1 MNKLTKINILKDVAL
16 DTTYEHTVY
25 FSSTDTQVTYF
36 ESLAKYKLTNYS
48 YQRVRRG
55 TIRVG
60 IAADNLYDCNYLMFQ
75 NSSYGNKWFYAFI
88 TSCEYINDETS
99 ELTFEI
105 DVMQTWAFD
114 YNLQR
119 CFVQRE
125 HAVTDGMTNLQP
137 EPVNLGEPVLNKLAD
152 ANPNGY
158 KTLVD
163 LSNMCIIFNTID
175 QTQITAGGG
184 VFDGVYGAGLLTAFN
199 TNDLDSIKNF
209 LEQFA
214 QKTDNII
221 SVYMCPR
228 AIIAGSV
235 ETGGTQLT
243 STQISQHVDINLPTA
258 GTLESVGGYI
268 PKNKKLFT
276 YPYNYV
282 VLTNANGDSLTLRY
296 EYFDEYRPQIR
307 VNGCVTQPVQLVAR
321 PRNYKNA
328 SECYSESISLANFP
342 MCSWA
347 IDGYQAYIAQTA
359 IPAIAG
365 MTLNLVGSA
374 GMGLALGGAGGAL
387 MGLQSQ
393 AGSTISNISNLLV
406 GGYKAALGN
415 DISKGN
421 FNSGNANVSM
431 RTNQLYW
438 GRMSVSANYAEVIDN
453 FFELYGYATNRVKIP
468 NTHSRPHWNYVKT
481 QGCCIKGSVPA
492 PDMRKICS
500 IYDKGITFWKNG
512 SEVGNYSLDNRPS

>member
-1 MNKLTKINILKDVAL
+1 MSKLTTVCILKNVPL
-16 DTTYEHTVY
+16 DTTYEHTIY
-25 FSSTDTQVTYF
+25 FSSTDSQVSYF
-36 ESLAKYKLTNYS
+36 SSLSKYKLTNYS
-48 YQRVRRG
+48 YQRIRRG

-60 IAADNLYDCNYLMFQ
+60 IVADNLYDCNYLMFQ

-105 DVMQTWAFD
+105 DVMQTWMFN

-137 EPVNLGEPVLNKLAD
+137 EPVSLGEPVLNKLAD
-152 ANPNGY
+152 SNPDGY
-158 KTLVD
+158 KALLD
-163 LSNMCIIFNTID
+163 LKTMCIIFNTID
-175 QTQITAGGG
+175 LNQVSEGGG
-184 VFDGVYGAGLLTAFN
+184 VFDGVYGAGVLTAFN
-199 TNDLDSIKNF
+199 TDDLDGIKRF
-209 LEQFA
+209 LTTFA

-221 SVYMCPR
+221 SVYMCPK
-228 AIIAGSV
+228 AIIASSV
-235 ETGGTQLT
+235 VSGGTSLV
-243 STQISQHVDINLPTA
+243 SSQISKHVDVNLPTA
-258 GTLESVGGYI
+258 GSLESVGGYI

-282 VLTNANGDSLTLRY
+282 VLSNASGDSLTLRY
-296 EYFDEYRPQIR
+296 EYFTEYRPQIR
-307 VNGCVTQPVQLVAR
+307 VNGCVTQPVQIVAR

-328 SECYSESISLANFP
+328 TECYSEGLSLGNFP

-359 IPAIAG
+359 IPA
-365 MTLNLVGSA
+365 
-374 GMGLALGGAGGAL
+374 LGGMALNMLGTAGLVLAGGASA
-387 MGLQSQ
+387 GEVALQST
-393 AGSTISNISNLLV
+393 ASSTLTNISNLLV
-406 GGYKAALGN
+406 GSYKSAVGN
-415 DISKGN
+415 DISRGN
-421 FNSGNANVSM
+421 FNTGNANVSM
-431 RTNQLYW
+431 GTNQLYW

-453 FFELYGYATNRVKIP
+453 FFDMYGYATNRVKVP

-500 IYDKGITFWKNG
+500 IYDSGITFWKNG